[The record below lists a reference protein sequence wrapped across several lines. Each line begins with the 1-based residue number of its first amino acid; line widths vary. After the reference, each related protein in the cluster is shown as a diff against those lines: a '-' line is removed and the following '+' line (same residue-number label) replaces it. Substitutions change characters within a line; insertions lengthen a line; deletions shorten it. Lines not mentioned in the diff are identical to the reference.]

1 MEKKIGEKMAMGI
14 RKVSEN
20 DLQRYFDLCNEE
32 KWGIGFARIRKMVA
46 GSDF

>member
-1 MEKKIGEKMAMGI
+1 MGI

-32 KWGIGFARIRKMVA
+32 KWGIGFARIKKMVA
-46 GSDF
+46 GLDFKCL